1 VEAKAAQERAE
12 MEREFLVALREGEIT
27 LRESK
32 GGRDSV
38 AWSYRPDP
46 PISQERKV
54 RLKLCSSAVCRAVRH
69 NLNDTLAERVALG
82 KAHSELVQREATL
95 KEPEALLQA
104 AKAEV
109 VSGIRDDFDTLK
121 GAWAQNEA
129 TYNVDI
135 HDNWRWWI
143 NEDVTAAR
151 KDRLHACIRTVGG
164 LVGWMARRFEETVN
178 EVVRY
183 LSPSAQA
190 EFKSEWVDALD
201 RGSAPQWDAPGE
213 GPSGVTGRARHR
225 GPFLGM

>member
-1 VEAKAAQERAE
+1 MALCGPDAQAVRGEG
-12 MEREFLVALREGEIT
+12 EGEIT

-32 GGRDSV
+32 SGRDGL
-38 AWSYRPDP
+38 AWRYRPDP

-82 KAHSELVQREATL
+82 KAHSELVQREAIL

-109 VSGIRDDFDTLK
+109 VAGIWDDFDTLK

-143 NEDVTAAR
+143 SEDVTVAR

-164 LVGWMARRFEETVN
+164 MVGWMARRFEETVN
-178 EVVRY
+178 EVVHY

-190 EFKSEWVDALD
+190 EFKSEWSDALD
-201 RGSAPQWDAPGE
+201 RRAAPQWDASGDGPRGMSRDGE
-213 GPSGVTGRARHR
+213 HSGPS
-225 GPFLGM
+225 LGM